1 MEDLVTS
8 LERALSLHLQGR
20 FAEAVELGQG
30 LLGRSRG
37 TPHAAAVHRHQA
49 EFLLASGAIDGA
61 RRMAQEA
68 GTLARASRHP
78 DEILAASLVVLDCDL
93 HAGAIAA
100 VHQQLGELC
109 ALAAGRPEP
118 VGAMARL
125 MLRVGELDGAVET
138 AERARGLLDESD
150 AGPRR
155 PLLELERAELLLVE
169 GRARLLAGRP
179 DRALMRFERV
189 LGEELI
195 SPLPPTR
202 ARALAGAA
210 LVGCGREAE
219 GRELCTQAVA
229 MGRKRS
235 ADLHGQCLSAA
246 ASAHRQLGEPG
257 LAREQLR
264 AASALLAHPLD
275 RQEVFFRLGDIA
287 RASGQPGEAEQALRR
302 ATDPTTETLFGR
314 RAVRALHR
322 LVGLRA
328 I

>member
-1 MEDLVTS
+1 MQDLITS
-8 LERALSLHLQGR
+8 LERAISLHLQGR
-20 FAEAVELGQG
+20 SAEAIELGQRM
-30 LLGRSRG
+30 LGRSRG

-49 EFLLASGAIDGA
+49 EFMLATGAIDDA

-93 HAGAIAA
+93 HAGAVAA
-100 VHQQLGELC
+100 VHQQLSELC
-109 ALAAGRPEP
+109 ALASGRPEP

-138 AERARGLLDESD
+138 AERARSLLDESD
-150 AGPRR
+150 TGRQR

-169 GRARLLAGRP
+169 GRARLLAGSP
-179 DRALMRFERV
+179 DRALVRFERV
-189 LGEELI
+189 LAEELI

-202 ARALAGAA
+202 ARALTGAA

-219 GRELCTQAVA
+219 GRELCSRAVA

-235 ADLHGQCLSAA
+235 ADLHGHCLLAA
-246 ASAHRQLGEPG
+246 ATAHRRLGEPG

-275 RQEVFFRLGDIA
+275 RQEVFYRLGDIA
-287 RASGQPGEAEQALRR
+287 RASGQPGEAEQSLRR

-314 RAVRALHR
+314 RAVRVLHR
-322 LVGLRA
+322 LVGLRT